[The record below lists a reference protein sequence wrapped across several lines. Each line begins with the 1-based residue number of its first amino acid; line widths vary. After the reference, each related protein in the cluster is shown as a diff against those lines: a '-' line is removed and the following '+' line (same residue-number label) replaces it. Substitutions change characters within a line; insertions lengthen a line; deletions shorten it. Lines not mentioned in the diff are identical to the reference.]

1 VSDKKADRLS
11 QLMLI
16 LRQHGGAN
24 IKGLAKYLDVSPIT
38 VRRDLKDLEDQGM
51 VTLFHGS
58 VTYHESSSKSDSG
71 EEPDYTAMIAATSYA
86 VEKRRIG
93 RKAAE
98 LIKPEDVVII
108 DSGTTAEA
116 LARAIPE
123 DMPMTL
129 LCNSLNVLKVVAR
142 YPNVR
147 ILVAGGRH
155 HADTQTFESPEGIAF
170 IERNRSQKA
179 FVSAAGIDPE
189 LGVTCL
195 YEYERNSKVA
205 ILKNALTKILIA
217 DSSKIGRMMPT
228 FFANIQDFDIFI
240 TDDKL
245 SQADTA
251 ALEKTGVKVLR
262 A

>member
-1 VSDKKADRLS
+1 MNDKKADRLS
-11 QLMLI
+11 QIIAI
-16 LRQHGGAN
+16 LRQRGGAN
-24 IKGLAKYLDVSPIT
+24 ITGLAKHFDVSPIT

-51 VTLFHGS
+51 VTLFHGA
-58 VTYHESSSKSDSG
+58 VTYRENNSEPNSR
-71 EEPDYTAMIAATSYA
+71 EEPDYAAMIATTSHA
-86 VEKRRIG
+86 AEKRRIG

-123 DMPMTL
+123 DMPLTI
-129 LCNSLNVLKVVAR
+129 LCNSLNVLQEIASHPR
-142 YPNVR
+142 VR
-147 ILVAGGRH
+147 IMVAGGRH
-155 HADTQTFESPEGIAF
+155 HADTQMFESPEGIAF
-170 IERNRSQKA
+170 IERNRCQKA
-179 FVSAAGIDPE
+179 FVSAAGINLE

-205 ILKNALTKILIA
+205 ILRNALTRILIA
-217 DSSKIGRMMPT
+217 DSSKFGTVMPT
-228 FFANIQDFDIFI
+228 FFANIQDFDILI

-251 ALEKTGVKVLR
+251 AVEESGVKVLR